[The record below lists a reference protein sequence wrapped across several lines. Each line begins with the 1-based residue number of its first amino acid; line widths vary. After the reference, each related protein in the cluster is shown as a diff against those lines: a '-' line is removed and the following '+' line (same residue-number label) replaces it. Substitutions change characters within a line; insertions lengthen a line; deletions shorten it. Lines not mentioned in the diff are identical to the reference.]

1 MDVIEANKFEE
12 YVMSLLECP
21 VCMEPIKSPPIHQC
35 TNGHLLCKDCIA
47 KLESCPICRNDS
59 KTARNLIFEQII
71 GNFVAFELTNEGAY
85 EKPEL
90 QKWEQ
95 VSFSNNRSN
104 EELSVQLNIQPNSK
118 TMESVELGQSDNRIM
133 STTSKSN
140 KFEEYVKGL
149 LKCPNCN
156 EPIKTTP
163 IHQCT
168 NGHVVCK
175 NCITKL
181 ENCPN
186 CRNDSKI
193 ARNLVFEQILE
204 KYSAFELENE
214 KPFEKAQ
221 HKEWGACLSS
231 NGLNEELSVQLDIQ
245 PNSET
250 MESVELGETDNRTR
264 STLICDDI
272 ILAFRNCLKFLWN
285 CVKFLCL
292 LLALIGLISFF
303 IFFLLAFFNHFLY
316 CMAGVD
322 MLGYPPE
329 SCKGEKVTG
338 FLS

>member
-1 MDVIEANKFEE
+1 MAASKSNKFEE

-71 GNFVAFELTNEGAY
+71 GNFVASELANQEPY

-90 QKWEQ
+90 QKWKQ

-104 EELSVQLNIQPNSK
+104 EEPSVQLNIQPNSK
-118 TMESVELGQSDNRIM
+118 TVESVELAEFDNRTM

-140 KFEEYVKGL
+140 KFEEYVIGL
-149 LKCPNCN
+149 LECLNCN

-175 NCITKL
+175 DCITKL

-186 CRNDSKI
+186 CPNDSKI
-193 ARNLVFEQILE
+193 ARNLIFEQILE
-204 KYSAFELENE
+204 NFSAVELENE
-214 KPFEKAQ
+214 KPFEKPEP
-221 HKEWGACLSS
+221 KEWGASLSS
-231 NGLNEELSVQLDIQ
+231 NGHNEEPSVQIDIL

-250 MESVELGETDNRTR
+250 MWSQVELGETNNRPR
-264 STLICDDI
+264 STLKCGDI
-272 ILAFRNCLKFLWN
+272 IMAFWNCLKVLFALLYVLGGLSFCIFL
-285 CVKFLCL
+285 FLV
-292 LLALIGLISFF
+292 
-303 IFFLLAFFNHFLY
+303 FFNYFMY
-316 CMAGVD
+316 CIVGVD
-322 MLGYPPE
+322 IGIFTPLD
-329 SCKGEKVTG
+329 SCNSRIT
-338 FLS
+338 SSYI